1 MNGAHEQGRE
11 IRKIAVAFDPVCGAP
26 GLLEAAAEFAA
37 LFGAELEA
45 LFVDDPDMTRL
56 SQLPFGRTIE
66 LASGKAEPFDAM
78 ALAQGRA
85 GPAARIRATLKSLAQ
100 MHRFAYSVRELHGRA
115 LTEATGQSTAELLVV
130 ASFHGKFGGTRHVD
144 EEAIGFAAASLR
156 SVLLIS
162 QYPVSTRRILLVTDE
177 SDVGRRAAA
186 IAGRISDRDPG
197 GSGLQI
203 GWPGVAAS
211 GPDAVAAEIRSLL
224 PTLVVIGLADPARAA
239 ALRERLQGDG
249 LSLLIVR

>member
-1 MNGAHEQGRE
+1 MSGSEEEGRV

-26 GLLEAAAEFAA
+26 GLLETAAEFAA

-56 SQLPFGRTIE
+56 SQLPFGGTIA
-66 LASGKAEPFDAM
+66 LASGKAEPFDAL
-78 ALAQGRA
+78 ALVQGRA
-85 GPAARIRATLKSLAQ
+85 GPAARIRATLRSLAQ
-100 MHRFAYSVRELHGRA
+100 LHRFAYSVRELHGRA
-115 LTEATGQSTAELLVV
+115 LTEATGESTAELLVV

-162 QYPVSTRRILLVTDE
+162 QYPVSARRTVLVTDDSE
-177 SDVGRRAAA
+177 IGHRAAA
-186 IAGRISDRDPG
+186 IAGRMSPPDPVG
-197 GSGLQI
+197 AGLQLR
-203 GWPGVAAS
+203 WPGEAAS
-211 GPDAVAAEIRSLL
+211 DPDAVAAEIRSLS
-224 PTLVVIGLADPARAA
+224 PTLVVIGLADSGRAA